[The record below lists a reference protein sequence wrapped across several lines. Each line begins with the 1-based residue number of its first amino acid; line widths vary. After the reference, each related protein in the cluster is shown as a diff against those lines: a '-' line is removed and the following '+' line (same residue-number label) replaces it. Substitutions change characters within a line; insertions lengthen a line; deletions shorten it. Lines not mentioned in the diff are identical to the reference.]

1 MPKKKPQALI
11 VLRRST
17 DKQSESLE
25 AQERD
30 CRELCEQQGYE
41 VKAVYSDTASGAA
54 SLDKRPGLVEA
65 MNDLKKGNVLV
76 ARSASRLS
84 REISVHLAIEDAV
97 KAKKAT
103 LHFVDGGIAEDDPQ
117 KVLMRTIK
125 AAFASYE
132 IAAAAFRTRSAL
144 NKLRQ
149 EGRALGGPGRVRYGF
164 KLAEDGK
171 SLVPKED
178 EMKAVHRIWDLHTKG
193 VRGRHI
199 TQIITLE
206 GYKNRSGKEHH
217 EQSIYRLI
225 KRIKQAPGLYPFQ
238 VETGGK

>member
-1 MPKKKPQALI
+1 MSKKPKAII

-17 DKQSESLE
+17 GKQSESLE

-30 CRELCEQQGYE
+30 CRELCEEQGYE

-54 SLDKRPGLVEA
+54 PMSKRPGLVDA
-65 MNDLKKGNVLV
+65 MNDLRKGDVLV

-84 REISVHLAIEDAV
+84 REISVHLAIEDTV

-149 EGRALGGPGRVRYGF
+149 EGRFLGAPGKARYGF
-164 KLAEDGK
+164 KLSEDGK
-171 SLVPKED
+171 SIVPKDE
-178 EMKAVHRIWDLHTKG
+178 EMKAVERIWDLHTQG
-193 VRGRHI
+193 VGGRHI
-199 TQIITLE
+199 TQIISLE

-217 EQSIYRLI
+217 EQAVYRLI
-225 KRIKQAPGLYPFQ
+225 KKIKQAPDLYPFD
-238 VETGGK
+238 VRAGL